1 MRGHLRLLTYLLLA
15 PMQYASES
23 ETIIII
29 FIYFN
34 INIVIY
40 LLCLNMLILII
51 MYIIYMQ
58 TCIMISECYGQNTTT
73 KQEVPFECI
82 VI

>member
-1 MRGHLRLLTYLLLA
+1 
-15 PMQYASES
+15 MQHHTS

-29 FIYFN
+29 LIYLNICNLSGVLEYFN
-34 INIVIY
+34 INNYHYVF
-40 LLCLNMLILII
+40 
-51 MYIIYMQ
+51 MYVIIYMQ
-58 TCIMISECYGQNTTT
+58 ICIMISECYGQNTTT